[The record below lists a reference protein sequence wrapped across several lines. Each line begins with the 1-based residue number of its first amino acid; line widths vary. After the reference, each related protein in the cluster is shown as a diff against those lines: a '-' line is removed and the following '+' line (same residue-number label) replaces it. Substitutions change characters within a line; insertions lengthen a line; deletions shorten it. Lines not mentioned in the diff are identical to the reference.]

1 MPEFKDTMPQA
12 FKLKGM
18 MFKDGQ
24 QPMMSIKSSPLHE
37 ESETETETE
46 TTDTDTKSS
55 SAGQQIAKAGASA
68 AGSAIGSAL
77 GDAIFGGDKQIVRK
91 KSSAE
96 GFQTIDFGA

>member
-55 SAGQQIAKAGASA
+55 SAGHQIAKAGASA

-77 GDAIFGGDKQIVRK
+77 GDAIFGGDKQRVRK

>member
-1 MPEFKDTMPQA
+1 MTEFKDTMPHA

-77 GDAIFGGDKQIVRK
+77 GDAIFGGDKQRVRK

>member
-1 MPEFKDTMPQA
+1 MPEFKDTVPQA

-37 ESETETETE
+37 ESETETETD
-46 TTDTDTKSS
+46 TTDTDTSG

-77 GDAIFGGDKQIVRK
+77 GDAIFGGNKQRVRK

>member
-37 ESETETETE
+37 ESETETE

-77 GDAIFGGDKQIVRK
+77 GDAIFGGDKQRVRK